1 MNPKPGT
8 TPDGIRWAH
17 ALLAREA
24 GGEMLDVVA
33 CEAWREV
40 LGFAPNED
48 AKQALAVVRAAA

>member
-24 GGEMLDVVA
+24 GGEMLDVVS

-40 LGFAPNED
+40 LGFEKNAD
-48 AKQALAVVRAAA
+48 AKQALATVRAAA

>member
-8 TPDGIRWAH
+8 TPDGIRWAY

-24 GGEMLDVVA
+24 GDEMLDVVS

-48 AKQALAVVRAAA
+48 ARTALAAVRAAA